1 MSEYSSV
8 YVNPLSITY
17 SADRKE
23 IVITGFDKMET
34 MTAEDVE
41 GTHLQSGDVML
52 SDADGDIIGY
62 ICFLQY
68 FQ

>member
-17 SADRKE
+17 LANRKE

-34 MTAEDVE
+34 MTADDVE
-41 GTHLQSGDVML
+41 GTQLESGDVML
-52 SDADGDIIGY
+52 YDEEGDVIGY
-62 ICFLQY
+62 ISILQY